1 MSRGK
6 FEGYKVSFKMGSYNT
21 YVYMKP
27 EYYEKW
33 KFERD
38 SRIKDVLVEEVEI
51 RLSYFLKG
59 LDKQ

>member
-1 MSRGK
+1 MLGGK
-6 FEGYKVSFKMGSYNT
+6 FEGYKVSFKIGSYHT

-27 EYYEKW
+27 EHYEKW

-51 RLSYFLKG
+51 KLSYFLKG
-59 LDKQ
+59 LDKH